1 MQYEPND
8 RTYAMYRRQLFYVRQ
23 RLFYILSDLLTD
35 NQRGSR
41 LRAALL
47 RLNGSHVGI
56 GCQVRSG
63 LRISETF
70 SGLTLGDWSFINA
83 ECFLDC
89 EGSITIGRRVGL
101 GYQVTLVTG
110 NHHLGPTEA
119 RAGRFFARPIV
130 VGDGAW
136 IGARA
141 MVMPGVTIGAGA
153 VVSAGAKVA
162 QDVPPDTLVD
172 GVPAKVVTRLAGAR
186 SRGTSSAP

>member
-1 MQYEPND
+1 MD
-8 RTYAMYRRQLFYVRQ
+8 DSTYAMYRRQVFYVQQ

-35 NQRGSR
+35 NQIGSR

-47 RLNGSHVGI
+47 RLNGSYVGR

-63 LRISETF
+63 VRISERF
-70 SGLTLGDWSFINA
+70 SGLTIGDWCFINA

-89 EGSITIGRRVGL
+89 EGSITIGRRVGI
-101 GYQVTLVTG
+101 GYQVTLVTA

-119 RAGRFFARPIV
+119 RAGRFFTRPIV

-153 VVSAGAKVA
+153 VVAAGSKVSE
-162 QDVPPDTLVD
+162 DVPPDTLVD
-172 GVPAKVVTRLAGAR
+172 GVPARVVTRLAGAR
-186 SRGTSSAP
+186 SRGPNSAP